1 LVEAAAEATE
11 AAAQAARVAIEAA
24 NSAGLDDA
32 AAADEETVTQLLTA
46 AREEV
51 RAARAEMLTFSGLAE
66 KADGVAAE
74 RARSL
79 VSVPEAEE
87 AVAAAD
93 EELNRVNELAM
104 TLTLTH
110 EFLSTAQEQVH
121 RDIAPVL
128 AKTLRSWLPGVT
140 GGRYIDASV
149 DPATLQVMVTG
160 PGRRW
165 RAADRLSVG
174 TAEQVYLL
182 LRVALAQHLT
192 TTNEACP
199 LLLDDVTVQADD
211 ERAKQVLDLLLR
223 LSEHRQVV
231 LFAQESTVAAWAAQ
245 NLTGKPEHLLLK
257 LPQVTVE

>member
-1 LVEAAAEATE
+1 M
-11 AAAQAARVAIEAA
+11 
-24 NSAGLDDA
+24 G
-32 AAADEETVTQLLTA
+32 

-51 RAARAEMLTFSGLAE
+51 EASREDMLTLARLAE
-66 KADGVAAE
+66 KAGGVAAE

-79 VSVPEAEE
+79 VSVPEADE
-87 AVAAAD
+87 AVAAAE
-93 EELNRVNELAM
+93 EELDRVEELAA
-104 TLTLTH
+104 TLEWTH
-110 EFLSTAQEQVH
+110 QFLATAQEQVH

-128 AKTLRSWLPGVT
+128 ANTLRAWLPKVT
-140 GGRYIDASV
+140 AGRYIDASV
-149 DPATLQVMVTG
+149 DPATLQVNVTG

-211 ERAKQVLDLLLR
+211 ERAKKVLDLLLS
-223 LSEHRQVV
+223 LSEDRQIV

-245 NLTGKPEHLLLK
+245 NLAGKS
-257 LPQVTVE
+257 